1 MVAASQRGPGRATT
15 RVAVAGVHSTTGIAL
30 LARLASDP
38 QVERVVAIDRDRPPA
53 LPAGVQFV
61 RADLRDALLARV
73 FAGVDVVVNAVLADT
88 LTRDDDRVPA
98 VRVQGTRRLLDAA
111 RTAGVGTFVHVS
123 SALVYGA
130 CERNRVPLDEQQ
142 PLRADP
148 AFSAVHHA
156 LLAEEAVRAFAG
168 DNPQQRIVVLRTVP
182 ALVPG
187 VDSAVTRHLESP
199 LLPRVRG
206 FDPPVQFV
214 AVDDLVEAVRLVV
227 VDPRARGV
235 YNVAA
240 DGWLTS
246 SDVRHIL
253 ARPGLRLPEQVALG
267 VAALLHR
274 LRLLAVP
281 PEALRY
287 LMHPWVVDTA
297 RLRALGWMPAT
308 SQRAVLHQFVT
319 EHRRWL
325 SLGRLRVRT
334 NRLLAAATAAWAVVV
349 GTAAWLAW
357 QRWAAVRAHPDAARR
372 PIGGAYGGGMRHTS

>member
-1 MVAASQRGPGRATT
+1 MVAASQRGAGGAAT
-15 RVAVAGVHSTTGIAL
+15 RVAVAGVHTTTGAAL
-30 LARLASDP
+30 LARLVSDP
-38 QVERVVAIDRDRPPA
+38 QIEGVVAIDRDRPPA

-73 FAGVDVVVNAVLADT
+73 FADVDVVVNAVLAET
-88 LTRDDDRVPA
+88 LTRDDDRA
-98 VRVQGTRRLLDAA
+98 LAMRVQGTRRLLDAA
-111 RTAGVGTFVHVS
+111 RTAGAGTFVHVS

-130 CERNRVPLDEQQ
+130 GERNRVPLDEQQ

-156 LLAEEAVRAFAG
+156 LEAEEAVRAFAG
-168 DNPQQRIVVLRTVP
+168 DHPQRRVVVLRTVP
-182 ALVPG
+182 VLVPD
-187 VDSAVTRHLESP
+187 VDSPVTRHLESP

-227 VDPRARGV
+227 VDTRARGV

-253 ARPGLRLPEQVALG
+253 ARPGLRLPEQIALG

-274 LRLLAVP
+274 LRLLGVP
-281 PEALRY
+281 PAALRY

-297 RLRALGWMPAT
+297 RLRALGWTPAT

-325 SLGRLRVRT
+325 SLGRLRFRT
-334 NRLLAAATAAWAVVV
+334 TTLLAVVTGAWAV
-349 GTAAWLAW
+349 GMGIAAWLVRH
-357 QRWAAVRAHPDAARR
+357 RWMAAHPQPDAAASDRW
-372 PIGGAYGGGMRHTS
+372 

>member
-1 MVAASQRGPGRATT
+1 MVVARQRAPARATI
-15 RVAVAGVHSTTGIAL
+15 RVAVAGVHSTTGAAL
-30 LARLASDP
+30 LARLAADAH
-38 QVERVVAIDRDRPPA
+38 VDRVVAVDRERPAA

-73 FAGVDVVVNAVLADT
+73 LADVDVVVNAVLADD
-88 LTRDDDRVPA
+88 LTRNEERVLA
-98 VRVQGTRRLLDAA
+98 ARVQGTRRLLDATRA
-111 RTAGVGTFVHVS
+111 TGVTTFVHLS

-148 AFSAVHHA
+148 AFPAVHHA
-156 LLAEEAVRAFAG
+156 LVAEEAVRAFAG
-168 DNPQQRIVVLRTVP
+168 DHPQRRVVVLRTVP
-182 ALVPG
+182 ALVPD

-199 LLPRVRG
+199 LLPRVHG

-214 AVDDLVEAVRLVV
+214 AVDDLVDAVLLAV
-227 VDPRARGV
+227 VDPRAHGV
-235 YNVAA
+235 YNIAA

-253 ARPGLRLPEQVALG
+253 ARPGVRLPEQIALG

-274 LRLLAVP
+274 LHLLAVP

-287 LMHPWVVDTA
+287 LMHPWVVDTS
-297 RLRALGWMPAT
+297 RLRELGWTPAS

-325 SLGRLRVRT
+325 SLGRVRVRT
-334 NRLLAAATAAWAVVV
+334 TRLLAAAAGASALVG
-349 GTAAWLAW
+349 GTAAWLVW
-357 QRWAAVRAHPDAARR
+357 HRWVTAHAHAGDAA
-372 PIGGAYGGGMRHTS
+372 PPGSP

>member
-1 MVAASQRGPGRATT
+1 MVAASQRGPAGATT
-15 RVAVAGVHSTTGIAL
+15 RVAVAGVHTTTGAAL
-30 LARLASDP
+30 LARLVSDP
-38 QVERVVAIDRDRPPA
+38 QIARVVAIDRERPPT

-73 FAGVDVVVNAVLADT
+73 FADVDVVVNAVLAET
-88 LTRDDDRVPA
+88 LTRDDDRA
-98 VRVQGTRRLLDAA
+98 LAMRVQGTRRVLDAA
-111 RTAGVGTFVHVS
+111 RTAGVGTFVHLS

-156 LLAEEAVRAFAG
+156 LEAEEAVRAFAG
-168 DNPQQRIVVLRTVP
+168 DHPRWRVVVLRTVP

-227 VDPRARGV
+227 VDPRARGA

-267 VAALLHR
+267 AAALLHR
-274 LRLLAVP
+274 LGLLGVP

-297 RLRALGWMPAT
+297 RLRALGWTPAM

-325 SLGRLRVRT
+325 SLGRLRFRT
-334 NRLLAAATAAWAVVV
+334 TRLLVAATGAWALVV
-349 GTAAWLAW
+349 GIAAWLVW
-357 QRWAAVRAHPDAARR
+357 HRWTAAHPHPD
-372 PIGGAYGGGMRHTS
+372 GATASGEP

>member
-1 MVAASQRGPGRATT
+1 MAAASQRGPHRMTT
-15 RVAVAGVHSTTGIAL
+15 RVAVAGVHTTTGAAL
-30 LARLASDP
+30 LACLAGDP
-38 QVERVVAIDRDRPPA
+38 QVERVVAIARDRPSA
-53 LPAGVQFV
+53 LPVGVQFV
-61 RADLRDALLARV
+61 RADLRDALLSRV
-73 FAGVDVVVNAVLADT
+73 FADVDVVVNAVLADT
-88 LTRDDDRVPA
+88 LTRDDDRELTVH
-98 VRVQGTRRLLDAA
+98 VQGTRRLLDAA
-111 RTAGVGTFVHVS
+111 QTAGVGTFVHVS

-130 CERNRVPLDEQQ
+130 CERNRVPLDEHQ
-142 PLRADP
+142 PLRAEP
-148 AFSAVHHA
+148 AFTAVHHA

-168 DNPQQRIVVLRTVP
+168 DHPQRRVVVLRTVP

-214 AVDDLVEAVRLVV
+214 SVDDLVEAVRLVV

-267 VAALLHR
+267 AATLLHR

-297 RLRALGWMPAT
+297 RLRALGWTPAM

-334 NRLLAAATAAWAVVV
+334 TRLIAAATAAWAVAAC
-349 GTAAWLAW
+349 TAAWLAW
-357 QRWAAVRAHPDAARR
+357 HRWAAAHAHPDVGVASGR
-372 PIGGAYGGGMRHTS
+372 P

>member
-1 MVAASQRGPGRATT
+1 MVVAPQRGPARAVT
-15 RVAVAGVHSTTGIAL
+15 RVAVAGVHSATGTAL
-30 LARLASDP
+30 LARLSADTH
-38 QVERVVAIDRDRPPA
+38 VDRVVAIDRQRPTA
-53 LPAGVQFV
+53 LPAGVHFV

-73 FAGVDVVVNAVLADT
+73 FADVDVVVNAVLADD
-88 LTRDDDRVPA
+88 LTRNEEPVLA
-98 VRVQGTRRLLDAA
+98 ARVQGTRRLLDAT
-111 RTAGVGTFVHVS
+111 RTAGVATFVHLS

-130 CERNRVPLDEQQ
+130 CERNTVPLDEQE

-148 AFSAVHHA
+148 AFPAVHHA
-156 LLAEEAVRAFAG
+156 LVAEEAVRAFAG
-168 DNPQQRIVVLRTVP
+168 EHPQRRVVVLRTVP

-199 LLPRVRG
+199 LLPRVHG

-214 AVDDLVEAVRLVV
+214 AVDDLVDAVLLAV
-227 VDPRARGV
+227 VDPAARGV

-253 ARPGLRLPEQVALG
+253 ARPGVRLPEEVARG

-274 LRLLAVP
+274 LHLLAVP

-287 LMHPWVVDTA
+287 LMHPWVVDTS
-297 RLRALGWMPAT
+297 RLRALGWTPAS
-308 SQRAVLHQFVT
+308 SQRAVLHQFVS

-325 SLGRLRVRT
+325 SVGRLRVRT
-334 NRLLAAATAAWAVVV
+334 TRLLAAAAGAWALVV
-349 GTAAWLAW
+349 GSAAWLVW
-357 QRWAAVRAHPDAARR
+357 KRWVTAHVHAAGAVPRGRR
-372 PIGGAYGGGMRHTS
+372 W

>member
-1 MVAASQRGPGRATT
+1 MAAAPQRDPGRAVT
-15 RVAVAGVHSTTGIAL
+15 RVAVAGVHSRTGACL

-38 QVERVVAIDRDRPPA
+38 SVARVVAIDRDRPPV
-53 LPAGVQFV
+53 LPGGVQFV

-73 FAGVDVVVNAVLADT
+73 FADVDVVVNAVLADT
-88 LTRDDDRVPA
+88 LTWDDDRVLA
-98 VRVQGTRRLLDAA
+98 MRVQGTRRLLEAA
-111 RTAGVGTFVHVS
+111 QTAGVGTFVHLS

-130 CERNRVPLDEQQ
+130 CERNRVPLDEHQ
-142 PLRADP
+142 PLRAEP
-148 AFSAVHHA
+148 AFPAVHHA

-168 DNPQQRIVVLRTVP
+168 EHPQRRVVVLRSVP
-182 ALVPG
+182 ALVPD

-267 VAALLHR
+267 VATLLHR
-274 LRLLAVP
+274 LGLLAVP

-287 LMHPWVVDTA
+287 LMHPWVVDTT
-297 RLRALGWMPAT
+297 RLRSLGWTPAT

-325 SLGRLRVRT
+325 SVGRLRVRT
-334 NRLLAAATAAWAVVV
+334 TRLLAAATGAWAVVV
-349 GTAAWLAW
+349 GAAAWLAW
-357 QRWAAVRAHPDAARR
+357 HRWASAHAHPEAGAA
-372 PIGGAYGGGMRHTS
+372 PS